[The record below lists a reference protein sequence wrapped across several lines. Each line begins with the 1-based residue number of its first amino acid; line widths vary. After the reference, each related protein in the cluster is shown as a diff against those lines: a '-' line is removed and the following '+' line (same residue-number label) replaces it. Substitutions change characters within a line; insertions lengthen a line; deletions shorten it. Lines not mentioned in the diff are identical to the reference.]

1 MYLIV
6 NGKRYDNL
14 EDDITMRELVDYLKL
29 PAKKIAIER
38 NREIVSKSTYDSVSL
53 NDGDI
58 IEIIHFIG
66 GG

>member
-6 NGKRYDNL
+6 NGHRYDNL
-14 EDDITMRELVDYLKL
+14 EDDMTMSELLDYLKL
-29 PAKKIAIER
+29 PAKKIAVER
-38 NREIVSKSTYDSVSL
+38 NREIISKSTYNSVRL

>member
-6 NGKRYDNL
+6 NGHRYDNL
-14 EDDITMRELVDYLKL
+14 EDDMTMSELLVYLKL

-38 NREIVSKSTYDSVSL
+38 NREIISKSTYNTVRL

>member
-6 NGKRYDNL
+6 NGKIYDNL
-14 EDDITMRELVDYLKL
+14 EDDITMRELLDYLKL

-38 NREIVSKSTYDSVSL
+38 NREIVSKSTYDSVRL

>member
-1 MYLIV
+1 MYLTV
-6 NGKRYDNL
+6 NGKIYDNL
-14 EDDITMRELVDYLKL
+14 IENMTMQDLLDYLEL
-29 PAKKIAIER
+29 PANKIAIER
-38 NREIVSKSTYDSVSL
+38 NREIVSKSSFNTAIL

>member
-1 MYLIV
+1 MYLTV
-6 NGKRYDNL
+6 NGKIYDNL
-14 EDDITMRELVDYLKL
+14 IENMTMQDLLDYLKM
-29 PAKKIAIER
+29 PANKIAIER
-38 NREIVSKSTYDSVSL
+38 NREIVSKSSFDTAIL

>member
-14 EDDITMRELVDYLKL
+14 EDDITMRELLDYLKL

-38 NREIVSKSTYDSVSL
+38 NREIVSKSTYDSVRL

>member
-6 NGKRYDNL
+6 NGHRYDNL
-14 EDDITMRELVDYLKL
+14 EDDMTMSELLDYLKL
-29 PAKKIAIER
+29 PAKKIAVER
-38 NREIVSKSTYDSVSL
+38 NREIISKSTYNSIRL

-58 IEIIHFIG
+58 MEIIHFIG

>member
-6 NGKRYDNL
+6 NGHRYDNL
-14 EDDITMRELVDYLKL
+14 EDDMTMSELLDYLKL

-38 NREIVSKSTYDSVSL
+38 NREIISKSTYNTVRL

-58 IEIIHFIG
+58 VEIIHFIG

>member
-6 NGKRYDNL
+6 NGKRYDYL
-14 EDDITMRELVDYLKL
+14 EDDITMRELLDYLKL

-38 NREIVSKSTYDSVSL
+38 NREIVSKSTYDSVRL

>member
-1 MYLIV
+1 M
-6 NGKRYDNL
+6 NGHRYDNL
-14 EDDITMRELVDYLKL
+14 EDDMTMSELLDYLKL

-38 NREIVSKSTYDSVSL
+38 NREIISKSTYNTVRL

-58 IEIIHFIG
+58 MEIIHFIG

>member
-38 NREIVSKSTYDSVSL
+38 NREIVSKSTYDSVRL

>member
-1 MYLIV
+1 MYLTV
-6 NGKRYDNL
+6 NGKIYDNL
-14 EDDITMRELVDYLKL
+14 IKNMTMQDLLDYLKL
-29 PAKKIAIER
+29 PANKIAIER
-38 NREIVSKSTYDSVSL
+38 NREIVSKSSFNTAIL

>member
-6 NGKRYDNL
+6 NGHRYDNL
-14 EDDITMRELVDYLKL
+14 EDDMTMSELLDYLKL

-38 NREIVSKSTYDSVSL
+38 NREIISKSAYNTVRL

-58 IEIIHFIG
+58 MEIIHFIG

>member
-6 NGKRYDNL
+6 NGHRYDNL
-14 EDDITMRELVDYLKL
+14 EDDMTMSELLDYLKL

-38 NREIVSKSTYDSVSL
+38 NREIISKSTYNTVRL

-58 IEIIHFIG
+58 LEIIHFIG

>member
-6 NGKRYDNL
+6 NGHRYDNL
-14 EDDITMRELVDYLKL
+14 EDDMTMSELLDYLKL
-29 PAKKIAIER
+29 PAKKIAVER
-38 NREIVSKSTYDSVSL
+38 NREIISKSTYNTARL

-58 IEIIHFIG
+58 MEIIHFIG

>member
-1 MYLIV
+1 MYLTV
-6 NGKRYDNL
+6 NGKIYDNL
-14 EDDITMRELVDYLKL
+14 IENMTMQDLLDYLKL
-29 PAKKIAIER
+29 PANKIAIER
-38 NREIVSKSTYDSVSL
+38 NREIVSKSSFNTAIL

>member
-1 MYLIV
+1 MYLTV
-6 NGKRYDNL
+6 NGKIYDNL
-14 EDDITMRELVDYLKL
+14 IDNMTMQDLLDYLKL
-29 PAKKIAIER
+29 PANKIAIER
-38 NREIVSKSTYDSVSL
+38 NREIVSKSSFNTAIL

>member
-1 MYLIV
+1 MYLTV
-6 NGKRYDNL
+6 NGKIYDNL
-14 EDDITMRELVDYLKL
+14 IENMTMQDLLDYLKL
-29 PAKKIAIER
+29 PANKIAIER
-38 NREIVSKSTYDSVSL
+38 NREIVSKSSFDTAIL

>member
-1 MYLIV
+1 MYLTV
-6 NGKRYDNL
+6 NGEIYDNL
-14 EDDITMRELVDYLKL
+14 IENMTMQDLLDYLKL
-29 PAKKIAIER
+29 PANKIAIER
-38 NREIVSKSTYDSVSL
+38 NREIVSKSSFNTAIL

>member
-6 NGKRYDNL
+6 NGQRYDNL
-14 EDDITMRELVDYLKL
+14 EDDMTMRELLDYLKL
-29 PAKKIAIER
+29 PAKKIAVER
-38 NREIVSKSTYDSVSL
+38 NREIISKSTYNTVRL

-58 IEIIHFIG
+58 MEIIHFIG

>member
-1 MYLIV
+1 MYLTV
-6 NGKRYDNL
+6 NGKIYDNL
-14 EDDITMRELVDYLKL
+14 IENMTMQDLLDYLKL
-29 PAKKIAIER
+29 PANKIATER
-38 NREIVSKSTYDSVSL
+38 NREIVSKSSFDTAIL

>member
-6 NGKRYDNL
+6 NGHRYDNL
-14 EDDITMRELVDYLKL
+14 EDDMTISELLDYLKL
-29 PAKKIAIER
+29 PAKKIAVER
-38 NREIVSKSTYDSVSL
+38 NREIISKSTYNTVRL

-58 IEIIHFIG
+58 MEIIHFIG

>member
-6 NGKRYDNL
+6 NGHRYDNL
-14 EDDITMRELVDYLKL
+14 EDDMTMSKLLDYLKL

-38 NREIVSKSTYDSVSL
+38 NREIISKSTYNTVRL

-58 IEIIHFIG
+58 MEIIHFIG

>member
-14 EDDITMRELVDYLKL
+14 EDDMTMSELLDYLKL
-29 PAKKIAIER
+29 PAKKIAVER
-38 NREIVSKSTYDSVSL
+38 NREIISKSTYNTVRL

-58 IEIIHFIG
+58 MEIIHFIG